1 MGLLAGDNW
10 MVSTTLYL
18 LYVVGGGPAPG
29 GRVTA
34 TQRNDKNPPV
44 NRYTIIRLLSTDI
57 YISPPKRTASG
68 RSPQKIMSTVWRT
81 LRYIR
86 RIGLKEYGKQM
97 NVPTR
102 CVLVAGL
109 LLFTDG
115 LVAR

>member
-18 LYVVGGGPAPG
+18 LYVVGGGETGTWRSGNRHPA
-29 GRVTA
+29 
-34 TQRNDKNPPV
+34 QRQEPSSKSV
-44 NRYTIIRLLSTDI
+44 HHHSRLI
-57 YISPPKRTASG
+57 YYISPPKRTASG

-81 LRYIR
+81 LKYIR